1 MSTSQLTFIPTGWHN
16 HVRPFQFATEALS
29 GFGQVA
35 ASTNFTAQPLVTD
48 VDENYEILSEKVMG
62 DNLYTYYK
70 HAFLGDRYTLSAKY
84 AIFDINFMNLCTKQP
99 NYTSP
104 SDNLA
109 SSLTLVRS
117 FQQSTGAYTLSEHFM
132 GYQGSRAES
141 VTLGIAADG
150 KINLGVDFSVRQ
162 IRGPMAS
169 LGYATPVFVNDFSG
183 YTAVPWTHLDAG
195 QLSFSYNGVTY
206 VMDNMEVNWANS
218 LLNKAYPGSRLIDTN
233 HCFHQDITGTFEVVV
248 GKDLVIEGKFDSATM
263 DILNGTQKIKDTV
276 STLNLNQIKLNTMAK
291 TQVAGANEEWRLKVG
306 FECQSTAFV

>member
-1 MSTSQLTFIPTGWHN
+1 
-16 HVRPFQFATEALS
+16 
-29 GFGQVA
+29 
-35 ASTNFTAQPLVTD
+35 
-48 VDENYEILSEKVMG
+48 
-62 DNLYTYYK
+62 
-70 HAFLGDRYTLSAKY
+70 
-84 AIFDINFMNLCTKQP
+84 
-99 NYTSP
+99 
-104 SDNLA
+104 
-109 SSLTLVRS
+109 
-117 FQQSTGAYTLSEHFM
+117 M